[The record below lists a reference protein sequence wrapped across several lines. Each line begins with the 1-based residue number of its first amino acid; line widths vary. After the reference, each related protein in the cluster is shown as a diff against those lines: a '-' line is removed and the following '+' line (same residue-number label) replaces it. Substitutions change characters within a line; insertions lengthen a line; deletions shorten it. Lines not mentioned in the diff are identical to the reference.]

1 MPTLHLSADDIE
13 RCYGRGEFDD
23 AGDNIA
29 AWLVGHGIHDVGFD
43 LDTTHPNPWFHTF
56 IVRLPAVSPQ
66 LSARFCA
73 WLSDQHI
80 EILKTS
86 P

>member
-1 MPTLHLSADDIE
+1 MPVFYLSADDIE
-13 RCYGRGEFDD
+13 CCYGYGEF
-23 AGDNIA
+23 AYA
-29 AWLVGHGIHDVGFD
+29 AEVMAEWLAGHGIHDVGFD
-43 LDTTHPNPWFHTF
+43 MDTTHPDLRSHTF

-66 LSARFCA
+66 LSARFGA